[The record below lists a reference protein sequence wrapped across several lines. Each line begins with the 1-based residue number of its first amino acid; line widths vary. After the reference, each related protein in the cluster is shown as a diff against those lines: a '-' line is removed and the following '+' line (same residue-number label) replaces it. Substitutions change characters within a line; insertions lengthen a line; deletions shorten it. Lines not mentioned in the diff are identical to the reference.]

1 MKKIFAILLTLALVF
16 SLAACG
22 ANDDNTTTATET
34 TTEEVVTEEASTTE
48 ATEPSTDESKPEG
61 RAAEESSTEAEE
73 STEEETEKE
82 KAPSTKEE
90 IVAAYAA
97 VMNQAKKDAP
107 GFKKVEWQTLPD
119 DANSRIVA
127 QGESVV
133 NTALNLAGNNF
144 MTTKEKSTSN
154 PEIKDKGNDMSIFP
168 ISNSDYGCLLKDA
181 SAVKTA
187 TCTVLPNG
195 NYKIKIVLKDE
206 KNPEPIKNKTDKV
219 APSNHGSVFSP
230 VSKKEIDDTLNGG
243 IVSAVAKD
251 ITYSLTYHDCSSTI
265 EFNPKDNKLVSLE
278 QFTKVT
284 ISGSGRIAFITLDVT
299 KQELVDEMHITD
311 FKY

>member
-1 MKKIFAILLTLALVF
+1 MKKFFAILLTLALVF

-22 ANDDNTTTATET
+22 AKDDNTTTATET

-230 VSKKEIDDTLNGG
+230 VSKKDIDDTLNGG

-265 EFNPKDNKLVSLE
+265 EYNPKDNKLVSLE